1 MANSREMPGEV
12 ALDDSNSPSGSATDL
27 GMSQLPIE
35 LREGDSELRSLQGE
49 LVLLMAQQA
58 RGIPLQRYLTST
70 LIAAL
75 LAFYVH
81 PAVVLL
87 WYVAIITA
95 VAMRTRVVLRLPDDR
110 TRSDGQK
117 LELAATMFWVSGV
130 AQALVTLFLPAVPVM
145 IAAILTIYVVGVC
158 SATIQSTAGYRRICL
173 PYVLST
179 MLPVGA
185 AWVLTPFEDAGLFER
200 LLFAGLNTLY
210 ITTMLSHARGV
221 YGVFMESY
229 NIRQQRVELNRRLR
243 SALGNA
249 ETANRAKT
257 RFLASAS
264 HDLRQPIHALSLFSG
279 SLLLRPMDAR
289 TAAIA
294 EQIDKAVKSL
304 ASQLDALLDI
314 SRLDAG
320 VIERSISGV
329 DLPTLLSQL
338 VEEFQPQADR
348 KGLRLTMHGP
358 GGGVVRTDPMLL
370 QRILRNLL
378 SNAVKYTDR
387 GQVDLQVEPRGDK
400 IRISVSDT
408 GPGIP
413 ESEQERIF
421 EEFYQLGNPERD
433 RSKGLGLGLAIVR
446 RLTELLDLELR
457 LSSAPGKGSRFS
469 IDIPVARG
477 EGLPAA
483 EQEAA
488 AAALWRHVQVL
499 VIDDEEA
506 IRVGMQTLL
515 EEMGFSVE
523 VAASTDMALDM
534 ARRFQPSIVLADFRL
549 RGEDNGIRAIRA
561 LREAWP
567 ELPALLISGDTA
579 PDRLREARD
588 AGVEL
593 LHKPVNATV
602 LRESIL
608 KAVNE

>member
-1 MANSREMPGEV
+1 MA
-12 ALDDSNSPSGSATDL
+12 
-27 GMSQLPIE
+27 QLPVD
-35 LREGDSELRSLQGE
+35 LRERDSELRSLQGE

-58 RGIPLQRYLTST
+58 RRIPLQRYLTSV
-70 LIAAL
+70 LMAVL
-75 LAFYVH
+75 LCFYVN
-81 PAVVLL
+81 PLLPLLWLVAVVA
-87 WYVAIITA
+87 V
-95 VAMRTRVVLRLPDDR
+95 VAMRTHTVLLLPEDR
-110 TRSDGQK
+110 SRSDERK
-117 LELAATMFWVSGV
+117 LGLAAALFWASGAV
-130 AQALVTLFLPAVPVM
+130 QALVVLFFPVVPVL
-145 IAAILTIYVVGVC
+145 IGAIVTIYVVGVC

-173 PYVLST
+173 PYVLV
-179 MLPVGA
+179 MMGPVGLV
-185 AWVLTPFEDAGLFER
+185 WTLTTVGDVGVVER
-200 LLFAGLNTLY
+200 MLFAGLILVY

-221 YGVFMESY
+221 FGVFMESY
-229 NIRQQRVELNRRLR
+229 NIRQQREDLNRKLR

-289 TAAIA
+289 TSAIA

-320 VIERSISGV
+320 VIERSISSI
-329 DLPTLLSQL
+329 DLSALLAQL
-338 VEEFQPQADR
+338 MEEFQPQAER
-348 KGLRLTMHGP
+348 KGLRLTWHGP
-358 GGGVVRTDPMLL
+358 AGGQVRSDPMLL

-378 SNAVKYTDR
+378 SNAIKYTDSGR
-387 GQVDLQVEPRGDK
+387 VELVVEPRGDK
-400 IRISVSDT
+400 IRIGVADT

-413 ESEQERIF
+413 EAEQERIF
-421 EEFYQLGNPERD
+421 EEFYQLQNPERD

-446 RLTELLDLELR
+446 RLTELLDIELL
-457 LSSAPGKGSRFS
+457 LSSAPGSGSCFS
-469 IDIPVARG
+469 VDIPVARS
-477 EGLPAA
+477 EGKPVVAPEPQA
-483 EQEAA
+483 GPS
-488 AAALWRHVQVL
+488 WRHIQVL

-506 IRVGMQTLL
+506 IRLGMQTLL
-515 EEMGFSVE
+515 EEMGFSVA
-523 VAASTDMALDM
+523 VASSTEAAIDQ

-549 RGEDNGIRAIRA
+549 CGQDNGILAIRS
-561 LREAWP
+561 LRMVWP

-593 LHKPVNATV
+593 LHKPVNATA

>member
-1 MANSREMPGEV
+1 MANGREEPGAV
-12 ALDDSNSPSGSATDL
+12 ALEDANSSSRSATDL
-27 GMSQLPIE
+27 GMSHLPVE
-35 LREGDSELRSLQGE
+35 LRERDAELRSLQGE

-58 RGIPLQRYLTST
+58 RRIPLQRYLTSV
-70 LIAAL
+70 LMAAL
-75 LAFYVH
+75 LSYYVS
-81 PAVVLL
+81 PVLPLLWLAVV
-87 WYVAIITA
+87 IGA
-95 VAMRTRVVLRLPDDR
+95 VALRTHVLLGLPEDRSRSDEAKLRLASALFLG
-110 TRSDGQK
+110 TG
-117 LELAATMFWVSGV
+117 AV
-130 AQALVTLFLPAVPVM
+130 QALVVLFFPLMPVL
-145 IAAILTIYVVGVC
+145 IGAIVTIYVVGVC
-158 SATIQSTAGYRRICL
+158 SATIQSTAGYQRVCL
-173 PYVLST
+173 PYVLV
-179 MLPVGA
+179 MMVPVGVV
-185 AWVLTPFEDAGLFER
+185 WTLTPVADVAVFER
-200 LLFAGLNTLY
+200 LLFAGLILVY

-229 NIRQQRVELNRRLR
+229 NIRQQRVELNRKLR

-320 VIERSISGV
+320 VIERSISSV
-329 DLPTLLSQL
+329 DLPALLSQL
-338 VEEFQPQADR
+338 VDEFQPQADR
-348 KGLRLTMHGP
+348 KGLRLTLQGLS
-358 GGGVVRTDPMLL
+358 GSVVRTDPMLL

-378 SNAVKYTDR
+378 SNAIKYTEQ
-387 GQVDLQVEPRGDK
+387 GSVDLSVEPLDDK
-400 IRISVSDT
+400 LRISVSDT

-413 ESEQERIF
+413 ESEQERVF
-421 EEFYQLGNPERD
+421 EEFYQLNNPERD

-446 RLTELLDLELR
+446 RLTELLDIDLKLA
-457 LSSAPGKGSRFS
+457 SVPGRGSRFS
-469 IDIPVARG
+469 VEIPVTRSP
-477 EGLPAA
+477 GLPAA
-483 EQEAA
+483 EEAVPA
-488 AAALWRHVQVL
+488 GPLWRHVQVL

-506 IRVGMQTLL
+506 IRLGMQTLL
-515 EEMGFSVE
+515 EEMGFTVE
-523 VAASTDMALDM
+523 TAASTA
-534 ARRFQPSIVLADFRL
+534 AAVEKVRGFTPSIVLADFRL
-549 RGEDNGIRAIRA
+549 RGEDNGIRTIRA
-561 LREAWP
+561 LRETWP

-593 LHKPVNATV
+593 LHKPVNAMT

>member
-1 MANSREMPGEV
+1 
-12 ALDDSNSPSGSATDL
+12 
-27 GMSQLPIE
+27 MSHLPVE
-35 LREGDSELRSLQGE
+35 LRERDAELRSLQGE

-58 RGIPLQRYLTST
+58 RRIPLQRYLTSV
-70 LIAAL
+70 LMAAL
-75 LAFYVH
+75 LSYYVS
-81 PAVVLL
+81 PVLPLLWLAVVI
-87 WYVAIITA
+87 AA
-95 VAMRTRVVLRLPDDR
+95 VALRTHVLLGLPEDR
-110 TRSDGQK
+110 SRSDEAK
-117 LELAATMFWVSGV
+117 LGLASALFLGTGAV
-130 AQALVTLFLPAVPVM
+130 QALVVLFFPLMPVL
-145 IAAILTIYVVGVC
+145 IGAIVTIYVVGVC
-158 SATIQSTAGYRRICL
+158 SATIQSTAGYQRVCL
-173 PYVLST
+173 PYVLV
-179 MLPVGA
+179 MMVPVGVV
-185 AWVLTPFEDAGLFER
+185 WTLTPVADVAVFER
-200 LLFAGLNTLY
+200 LLFAGLILVY

-229 NIRQQRVELNRRLR
+229 NIRQQRVELNRKLR

-320 VIERSISGV
+320 VIERSISSV
-329 DLPTLLSQL
+329 DLPALLSQL
-338 VEEFQPQADR
+338 VDEFQPQADR
-348 KGLRLTMHGP
+348 KGLRLTLQGLS
-358 GGGVVRTDPMLL
+358 GSVVRTDPMLL

-378 SNAVKYTDR
+378 SNAIKYTEQ
-387 GQVDLQVEPRGDK
+387 GSVDLSVEPLDDK
-400 IRISVSDT
+400 LRISVSDT

-413 ESEQERIF
+413 ESEQERVF
-421 EEFYQLGNPERD
+421 EEFYQLNNPERD

-446 RLTELLDLELR
+446 RLTELLDIDLKLA
-457 LSSAPGKGSRFS
+457 SVPGRGSRFS
-469 IDIPVARG
+469 VDIPVTRSP
-477 EGLPAA
+477 GLPAA
-483 EQEAA
+483 EATMPA
-488 AAALWRHVQVL
+488 GPLWRHVQVL

-506 IRVGMQTLL
+506 IRLGMQTLL
-515 EEMGFSVE
+515 EEMGFTVE
-523 VAASTDMALDM
+523 TAASTAAAVEK
-534 ARRFQPSIVLADFRL
+534 ARDFTPSIVLADFRL
-549 RGEDNGIRAIRA
+549 RGEDNGIRTIRA
-561 LREAWP
+561 LRETWP

-593 LHKPVNATV
+593 LHKPVNAMT